1 MTVTTSDNRLLRL
14 SEVQARCGLSRSTVY
29 RQMGERAFPRPLRVG
44 VRAVRWRQSEI
55 ESWLSSRPRAAGYS
69 CD

>member
-29 RQMGERAFPRPLRVG
+29 RQMGEGAFPPAAEGRGPR
-44 VRAVRWRQSEI
+44 RA
-55 ESWLSSRPRAAGYS
+55 LA
-69 CD
+69 